1 MSAILTKFNYL
12 QEVVNT
18 LRCSQGFYS
27 RLARQLEELTPEQKQ
42 EIEKQLPE
50 FKEPLDV
57 ILFLEQ

>member
-1 MSAILTKFNYL
+1 MSAVLTNFNYL

-18 LRCSQGFYS
+18 LKSSQGFYS

-42 EIEKQLPE
+42 EIEKQLPD
-50 FKEPLDV
+50 FKKPVDV